1 MPTLEAIAERA
12 GLSEGGLL
20 YNFKTKDALLQAMI
34 QRMIDEVEAEKE
46 LLRKTEPAGPNLR
59 HGKMREIATGML
71 AASAENPNL
80 LEPVRK
86 VLGNVYQDLQR
97 KSDEPEAAV
106 LAWLVFEG
114 LDSMTMH
121 NISPFSEGDCE
132 MIAKAAKRLLDKG
145 IAR

>member
-1 MPTLEAIAERA
+1 
-12 GLSEGGLL
+12 
-20 YNFKTKDALLQAMI
+20 MI

-46 LLRKTEPAGPNLR
+46 LLRKTEPAGPNLQARLQIGASLKMR

-86 VLGNVYQDLQR
+86 VLGSVYQDLQR

-106 LAWLVFEG
+106 LAWLVVEG
-114 LDSMTMH
+114 LESITMH